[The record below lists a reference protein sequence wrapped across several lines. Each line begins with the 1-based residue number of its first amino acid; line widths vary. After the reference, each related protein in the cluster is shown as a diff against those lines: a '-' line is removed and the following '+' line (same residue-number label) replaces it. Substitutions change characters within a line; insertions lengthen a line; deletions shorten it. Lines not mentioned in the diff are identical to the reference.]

1 MKKKIQVDPNLLIT
15 FCQALLDLERL
26 ETDYY
31 SQQHRESTLESRPNL
46 GARLFKARLKI
57 PAKEE
62 ITLSTMDAQILF
74 YAIQQSISIEN
85 EKKDR
90 AIRILHPIIC

>member
-1 MKKKIQVDPNLLIT
+1 MKKKILVDPNLLIT

-26 ETDYY
+26 EA
-31 SQQHRESTLESRPNL
+31 SFNGSQHRQAAFEMRPAL
-46 GARLFKARLKI
+46 GAKLFRARLKI
-57 PAKEE
+57 PAQKE
-62 ITLSTMDAQILF
+62 IKISTIEANILF
-74 YAIQQSISIEN
+74 HAIQQSITIEN